1 MDCKSDGIDVFQDWY
16 HMNDCIAN
24 YGGNLEWAEKYLSP
38 FYFCG
43 NISSVEA
50 ADRYS
55 GFSLRGIHRI
65 LLWRFCR
72 LL

>member
-38 FYFCG
+38 FYFLFRF
-43 NISSVEA
+43 SSFLKERVVFT
-50 ADRYS
+50 YN
-55 GFSLRGIHRI
+55 
-65 LLWRFCR
+65 
-72 LL
+72 